1 MKKTLKKRGAGL
13 NFCFA
18 KGSPDPLLIAIAV
31 LMTIGSSGCS
41 TQTGARGQT
50 EGADRKT
57 AANVVQA
64 EHGMVASNDPLA
76 TDIGVRVLQ
85 SGGNAIDAAVATAF
99 AMAVSYPEA
108 GNIGGGGFIVAR
120 FADGRTAAL
129 DFREV
134 APARATRD
142 MYLDANGN
150 VTNKSLI
157 GHLASGVPGSVA
169 GLWTAHQK
177 FGSKPWRELVQPAV
191 DLARNGFVVDEH
203 LARVIENDERL
214 AQFPASAALLLRA
227 GKAPAPGT
235 RLTNPDLAAV
245 LARIAE
251 RGRDGF
257 YKGETADLIVAE
269 MQRGGGLIS
278 HEDLAH
284 YEPKWR
290 TAIEFTYRG
299 HRVLSMAPA
308 SSGGITLAIMAN
320 ILNGYDLKA
329 LGPHSAQRLHLLAEA
344 TRRAFADRNYFL
356 GDPDFVKIPT
366 EKLLSEDYAR
376 QQRTTIARERATPSS
391 DVRPGLGQL
400 SEGAHTTHFSVVDA
414 AGNAVAFTTTLNE
427 LHGSAVTVTGGG
439 FLLNDEMDDFTSKVG
454 VPNLFGLVQ
463 GEANAIAPGKR
474 MLSAMT
480 PTIVLDSNGKP
491 MLITGA
497 RGGPRIISAVFQ
509 IISNVL
515 DHDMSLAEAVA
526 APRIHHQHLPDSIYH
541 EKNAFDAA
549 TEAELKRMGHLITER
564 EGYIGNAP
572 TIMRSGNGWA
582 GMTDPRSTGKA
593 AGY

>member
-1 MKKTLKKRGAGL
+1 MTKTLWTV
-13 NFCFA
+13 
-18 KGSPDPLLIAIAV
+18 AV
-31 LMTIGSSGCS
+31 LMTLGSTGCG
-41 TQTGARGQT
+41 TQTAARGQT
-50 EGADRKT
+50 EGTDAKT
-57 AANVVQA
+57 AANVVYA
-64 EHGMVASNDPLA
+64 EHGMVASNEPIA
-76 TDIGVRVLQ
+76 TDVGVRALK
-85 SGGNAIDAAVATAF
+85 SGGNAIDAAIATAF
-99 AMAVSYPEA
+99 AMAVTYPEA

-134 APARATRD
+134 APGRATRD

-169 GLWTAHQK
+169 GLWAAHQK
-177 FGSKPWRELVQPAV
+177 FGSKPWRDLVQPAI
-191 DLARNGFVVDEH
+191 DLAANGFIVDEH
-203 LARVIENDERL
+203 LARAIGNDERL
-214 AQFPASAALLLRA
+214 AAFPASAALLLRD

-235 RLTNPDLAAV
+235 RFTNPDLAAV
-245 LARIAE
+245 LRRIAE

-278 HEDLAH
+278 HEDLAR

-290 TAIEFTYRG
+290 DPIEFTYRG
-299 HRVLSMAPA
+299 HRVISMAPA

-320 ILNGYDLKA
+320 ILDGYDLKA
-329 LGPHSAQRLHLLAEA
+329 LGPRSAERYHLVAEA
-344 TRRAFADRNYFL
+344 SRRAFADRNHFL

-366 EKLLSEDYAR
+366 GRLLSHEYAQ
-376 QQRTTIARERATPSS
+376 QQRATISLDRATSS
-391 DVRPGLGQL
+391 RDVRAGLGQL
-400 SEGAHTTHFSVVDA
+400 SEGAHTTHFSVVDG
-414 AGNAVAFTTTLNE
+414 AGNAVAFTTTLNA
-427 LHGSAVTVTGGG
+427 LHGSAVTVAGAG
-439 FLLNDEMDDFTSKVG
+439 FLLNDEMDDFTSKGG
-454 VPNLFGLVQ
+454 VPNLFGLIQ

-480 PTIVLDSNGKP
+480 PTIVLDTNGKP

-515 DHDMSLAEAVA
+515 DHGMTVGEAVA
-526 APRIHHQHLPDSIYH
+526 APRIHHQHLPDSIYY

-549 TEAELKRMGHLITER
+549 TAAALKKKGHDLTQR
-564 EGYIGNAP
+564 EGYVGTAP

-582 GMTDPRSTGKA
+582 GMTDPRSAGKA